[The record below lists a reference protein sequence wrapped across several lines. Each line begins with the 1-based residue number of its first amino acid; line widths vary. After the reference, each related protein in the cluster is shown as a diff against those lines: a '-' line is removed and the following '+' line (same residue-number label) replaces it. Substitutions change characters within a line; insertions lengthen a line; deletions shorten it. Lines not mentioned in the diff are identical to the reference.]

1 MKNATMQTISLQAA
15 SDILED
21 ASYLEAPVCSQDKVI
36 NFGVNDQGHQF
47 VLIVSCIDGAGK
59 YALI

>member
-1 MKNATMQTISLQAA
+1 MQTISLQAA